1 MADSRRPSS
10 PEPGQGGSASP
21 LLVALVS
28 ALNGA
33 FDALPPGLARLAVA
47 VSGGPDSSALAMLAA
62 PVARER
68 GLALHVFHVHHGLHA
83 QADDWARIA
92 SCLADRLGLPFAQTR
107 VSVDTSDGRGIEAA
121 ARVARYAALA
131 DMARAADVRHI
142 LLGHHQDDQVETV
155 LLRLLR
161 GAGLDGVG
169 GMAAV
174 SQLDGIDY
182 LRPWLTVPRSRIQE
196 TLRDYGPALAPDYVA
211 VSDPSN
217 LDTRYARGALRS
229 DVLPAIERTWP
240 GYRSTLERFAR
251 LATES
256 ADVLREVAAADLEA
270 VQEHV
275 PPYDHCV
282 RVSALLGLSEA
293 RQTLVLRLW
302 LAEHGLTMPS
312 EARLL
317 ELQRQLQRAAR
328 DRQIVLQHETVHVR
342 RFRDWLVIDR
352 VGERSGDRTGDRTGD
367 HAGDDGAADAAGIV
381 WTGEADIRVDS
392 HGGTLQFSSAAQGV
406 DPQWLRGGP
415 LSIAWRR
422 GRERL
427 KVGPATP
434 SRSLKNLYQERGIPS
449 WERERLPLVY
459 RGDILVYAAGLGI
472 DARVPQ
478 AEPGIRLNWV
488 ADRPGATVVS

>member
-21 LLVALVS
+21 LLIALLS

-33 FDALPPGLARLAVA
+33 FDALPTGLARLAVA

-62 PVARER
+62 SVARER
-68 GLALHVFHVHHGLHA
+68 GLALHVFHVHHGLHEA
-83 QADDWARIA
+83 ADEWAHIA
-92 SCLADRLGLPFAQTR
+92 SCLADRLGLPFVQTR
-107 VSVDTSDGRGIEAA
+107 VNVDTSDGRGIEAA

-131 DMARAADVRHI
+131 DMARAAGVRHI

-169 GMAAV
+169 GMSAQ

-196 TLRDYGPALAPDYVA
+196 YLREYGPALAPDYVA

-217 LDTRYARGALRS
+217 LDTRYARGALRG

-256 ADVLREVAAADLEA
+256 AEVLREVAAADLET

-282 RVSALLGLSEA
+282 RVSALQGLSEA

-328 DRQIVLQHETVHVR
+328 DRQIVLQHEAVHVR

-352 VGERSGDRTGDRTGD
+352 VGERP
-367 HAGDDGAADAAGIV
+367 GDDGTAAADAAGIV
-381 WTGEADIRVDS
+381 WAGETEIRVDS
-392 HGGTLQFSSAAQGV
+392 HGGTLQFLPAAQGI

-415 LSIAWRR
+415 LGIAWRR

-459 RGDILVYAAGLGI
+459 RGDLLVYAAGLGI
-472 DARVPQ
+472 DARVPH

>member
-21 LLVALVS
+21 LPIPLVT

-33 FDALPPGLARLAVA
+33 FDALPTGLARLAVA

-62 PVARER
+62 SVARER

-83 QADDWARIA
+83 QADEWAHIA
-92 SCLADRLGLPFAQTR
+92 SCLAERLGLPFVQTR
-107 VSVDTSDGRGIEAA
+107 VTVDTSDGRGIEAA

-131 DMARAADVRHI
+131 DMARAAGVRHI

-169 GMAAV
+169 GMAAQ
-174 SQLDGIDY
+174 SRLDGIDY

-196 TLRDYGPALAPDYVA
+196 YLREYGPALAPGYVA

-217 LDTRYARGALRS
+217 LDTRYARGALRG

-256 ADVLREVAAADLEA
+256 AEVLREVAAADLQA
-270 VQEHV
+270 VQERV
-275 PPYDHCV
+275 PPYDDCV

-293 RQTLVLRLW
+293 RQILVLRLW

-328 DRQIVLQHETVHVR
+328 DRQIVLQHEAVHVR

-352 VGERSGDRTGDRTGD
+352 AGDRPGDRSGE
-367 HAGDDGAADAAGIV
+367 DGGAAADAAGIV
-381 WTGEADIRVDS
+381 WTGGTDIRIDS
-392 HGGTLQFSSAAQGV
+392 HGGTLQFLSAAQGI
-406 DPQWLRGGP
+406 DPEWLRGGP

-459 RGDILVYAAGLGI
+459 RGDILIYAAGLGI

-478 AEPGIRLNWV
+478 TEPGIRLNWV

>member
-1 MADSRRPSS
+1 
-10 PEPGQGGSASP
+10 
-21 LLVALVS
+21 LIALVS
-28 ALNGA
+28 ALNEA
-33 FDALPPGLARLAVA
+33 LDAVPPDLDRLAVA

-62 PVARER
+62 SAARDR
-68 GLALHVFHVHHGLHA
+68 GWALHVFHVHHGLHP
-83 QADDWARIA
+83 QADDWAQVA
-92 SCLADRLGLPFAQTR
+92 SCLAGRLGLPFEQTR
-107 VSVDTSDGRGIEAA
+107 VTVDASDGRGIEAA
-121 ARVARYAALA
+121 ARVARYAALG
-131 DMARAADVRHI
+131 DMARAAGVRHI

-155 LLRLLR
+155 MLRLLR

-169 GMAAV
+169 GMAAE
-174 SQLDGIDY
+174 SRLDGIDY
-182 LRPWLTVPRSRIQE
+182 LRPWLTVPRSRIVE
-196 TLRDYGPALAPDYVA
+196 YLREYGPALAPDYVP
-211 VSDPSN
+211 VTDPSN
-217 LDTRYARGALRS
+217 LDARYARGALRGE
-229 DVLPAIERTWP
+229 VLPAIERTWP

-256 ADVLREVAAADLEA
+256 AQVLREVALADLET

-282 RVSALLGLSEA
+282 RVSALLELSEA

-328 DRQIVLQHETVHVR
+328 DRQIVLQHEAVHVR

-352 VGERSGDRTGDRTGD
+352 AGDRST
-367 HAGDDGAADAAGIV
+367 DDGTASADAAGIV
-381 WTGEADIRVDS
+381 WAGEADIRVES
-392 HGGTLQFSSAAQGV
+392 HGGTLQFLSAAQGI

-415 LSIAWRR
+415 LSLGWRR

-427 KVGPATP
+427 KVGPSTP

-478 AEPGIRLNWV
+478 AAPGIRLNWV